1 MFFRPAVLLNAAS
14 RAASVSTVSRQ
25 AAFRATPAVLTRL
38 YTTGGVP
45 RENVESRVVD
55 IVKGFD
61 KVDASKV
68 TNASNFIN
76 DLGLDSLDAVEVVMA
91 IEEEFGVEIPDKE
104 ADEIKSV
111 NQAID
116 YIASRADAQ

>member
-45 RENVESRVVD
+45 RENVESRVLD

-68 TNASNFIN
+68 RIELGKKSSRE
-76 DLGLDSLDAVEVVMA
+76 DLYNMDRLPMPPTLSMTLVW
-91 IEEEFGVEIPDKE
+91 
-104 ADEIKSV
+104 
-111 NQAID
+111 
-116 YIASRADAQ
+116 IAWMLLKL

>member
-1 MFFRPAVLLNAAS
+1 M
-14 RAASVSTVSRQ
+14 
-25 AAFRATPAVLTRL
+25 
-38 YTTGGVP
+38 
-45 RENVESRVVD
+45 
-55 IVKGFD
+55 
-61 KVDASKV
+61 
-68 TNASNFIN
+68 
-76 DLGLDSLDAVEVVMA
+76 DAVEVVMA

>member
-45 RENVESRVVD
+45 RENVESRVLD

-68 TNASNFIN
+68 RIKELEKNKQR
-76 DLGLDSLDAVEVVMA
+76 GLIYNMDRLPMPPTLSMTLVW
-91 IEEEFGVEIPDKE
+91 
-104 ADEIKSV
+104 
-111 NQAID
+111 
-116 YIASRADAQ
+116 IAWMLLKL

>member
-14 RAASVSTVSRQ
+14 RAASVSAVSRQ

-45 RENVESRVVD
+45 RENVESRVLD

-68 TNASNFIN
+68 N
-76 DLGLDSLDAVEVVMA
+76 DIHDIIYGWGIWTYSCMIYIYRLPTLPTLSTT
-91 IEEEFGVEIPDKE
+91 
-104 ADEIKSV
+104 SV
-111 NQAID
+111 WTAWMLLKL
-116 YIASRADAQ
+116 

>member
-45 RENVESRVVD
+45 RENVESRVLD

-68 TNASNFIN
+68 RIQEMEKKQR
-76 DLGLDSLDAVEVVMA
+76 GLIYNMDRLPMPPTLSMTLVW
-91 IEEEFGVEIPDKE
+91 
-104 ADEIKSV
+104 
-111 NQAID
+111 
-116 YIASRADAQ
+116 IAWMLLKL